1 MFHQDRRETM
11 DLFIDDVKQMI
22 EQLEQGWMIQ
32 NLQAI
37 IGQKVTIQLDE
48 TLLNPAIVVSVDGE
62 ELSRDYTYLVSEHRI
77 YDQRTNDYLDEM
89 FDLEIFRTIVERTY
103 WEKLMYQYEETFRE
117 IASYYDT
124 YENGEVL
131 QRIIEI
137 NFSSSLAPVQTEVIR
152 TFAKVY
158 EEEKDLQKEVAQ
170 VEKKVDRVI
179 KKEHER
185 LEELQMRLKG
195 VKKPSFLNRI
205 KNLFK

>member
-11 DLFIDDVKQMI
+11 DLFIDDVEQMI

-103 WEKLMYQYEETFRE
+103 WEKLMSQYEEVFRE

-124 YENGEVL
+124 HENGEVL

-179 KKEHER
+179 KKERER

-205 KNLFK
+205 KKLFK

>member
-1 MFHQDRRETM
+1 M
-11 DLFIDDVKQMI
+11 DLFIDDVEQMI

-103 WEKLMYQYEETFRE
+103 WEKLMSQYEEVFRE

-124 YENGEVL
+124 HENGEVL

-179 KKEHER
+179 KKERER

-205 KNLFK
+205 KKLFK

>member
-137 NFSSSLAPVQTEVIR
+137 NFSSSLAPVQTEV
-152 TFAKVY
+152 Y
-158 EEEKDLQKEVAQ
+158 EEEKNLQKEVAQ
-170 VEKKVDRVI
+170 VEQKVDRVI
-179 KKEHER
+179 KKERER

>member
-11 DLFIDDVKQMI
+11 DLFIDDVEQMI

-77 YDQRTNDYLDEM
+77 YNQRTNDYLDEM

-103 WEKLMYQYEETFRE
+103 WEKLMSQYEEVFRE

-124 YENGEVL
+124 HENGEVL

-179 KKEHER
+179 KKERER

-205 KNLFK
+205 KKLFK

>member
-1 MFHQDRRETM
+1 M

-152 TFAKVY
+152 TFAKMY
-158 EEEKDLQKEVAQ
+158 EEEKDLKKEVAQ

-179 KKEHER
+179 KKERER

>member
-179 KKEHER
+179 KKERER

>member
-37 IGQKVTIQLDE
+37 IRQKVTIQLDE
-48 TLLNPAIVVSVDGE
+48 TLLNPAIVVSVDGK

-152 TFAKVY
+152 TFAKMY
-158 EEEKDLQKEVAQ
+158 EEEKDLKKEVAQ

-179 KKEHER
+179 KKERER

>member
-32 NLQAI
+32 NLQTI
-37 IGQKVTIQLDE
+37 IRQKVTIQLDE
-48 TLLNPAIVVSVDGE
+48 TLLNPAIVISVDGK

-152 TFAKVY
+152 TFAKMY
-158 EEEKDLQKEVAQ
+158 EEEKDLKKEVAQ

-179 KKEHER
+179 KKERER

>member
-1 MFHQDRRETM
+1 M

-32 NLQAI
+32 NLQTI
-37 IGQKVTIQLDE
+37 IRQKVTIQLDE
-48 TLLNPAIVVSVDGE
+48 TLLNPAIVISVDGK

-152 TFAKVY
+152 TFAKMY
-158 EEEKDLQKEVAQ
+158 EEEKDLKKEVAQ

-179 KKEHER
+179 KKERER

>member
-77 YDQRTNDYLDEM
+77 YNQRTNDYLDEM

-179 KKEHER
+179 KKERER

-205 KNLFK
+205 KKLFK

>member
-1 MFHQDRRETM
+1 M

-77 YDQRTNDYLDEM
+77 YDQRMNDYLDEM

-179 KKEHER
+179 KKERER